1 MEDFWRPP
9 RARWPDREPRLH
21 WHILPDVGALAGAY
35 GDLTAFPGLDV
46 VPPGW
51 LHQTPYMMALAAE

>member
-1 MEDFWRPP
+1 
-9 RARWPDREPRLH
+9 
-21 WHILPDVGALAGAY
+21 VGALAGAY